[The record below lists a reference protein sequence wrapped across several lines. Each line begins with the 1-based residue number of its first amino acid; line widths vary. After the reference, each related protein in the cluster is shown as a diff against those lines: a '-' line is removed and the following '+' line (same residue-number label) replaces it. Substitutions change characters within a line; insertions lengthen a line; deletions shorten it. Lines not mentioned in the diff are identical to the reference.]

1 MIKHPTPAARAACRA
16 RRRVEGRRRRRRG
29 VTMVEVLVALLV
41 FSLGILGA
49 VGMQARAIQ
58 LSVDSEDRARAALMA
73 NEIVTAMWTQRTT
86 ALPAATVAA
95 WTARL
100 QDPQVSGL
108 PQANAVISAP
118 DAADIV
124 TVTIT
129 WQPPHAAAASTFVT
143 RVSQP

>member
-1 MIKHPTPAARAACRA
+1 MNKHPSTFARAAASRP
-16 RRRVEGRRRRRRG
+16 RRLARG

-58 LSVDSEDRARAALMA
+58 LSVDSEDRSRAALMA
-73 NEIVTAMWTQRTT
+73 NEIVTEMWTQQTT
-86 ALPAATVAA
+86 VLPAATVAA

-108 PQANAVISAP
+108 PQANAVIGAP
-118 DAADIV
+118 DAAGIV
-124 TVTIT
+124 TVTIN

>member
-1 MIKHPTPAARAACRA
+1 MMRHPAASARAARPGAA
-16 RRRVEGRRRRRRG
+16 RRSRRLLRG

-58 LSVDSEDRARAALMA
+58 LSVDSEDRSRAALMA
-73 NEIVTAMWTQRTT
+73 NEIVAEMWTQQTL
-86 ALPAATVAA
+86 ALPPATVAA

-100 QDPQVSGL
+100 QNPQVSGL
-108 PQANAVISAP
+108 PQANAVIGAP
-118 DAADIV
+118 DAAGIV